1 MEEAKK
7 GGVEDAGKLLDCLY
21 MEVSPE
27 DTKRMLGESER
38 KLFFLNLWEARKRP
52 FKL

>member
-21 MEVSPE
+21 MEMSKE
-27 DTKRMLGESER
+27 DAKRMLKKSSR
-38 KLFFLNLWEARKRP
+38 KLFFLNLWEAIKKP